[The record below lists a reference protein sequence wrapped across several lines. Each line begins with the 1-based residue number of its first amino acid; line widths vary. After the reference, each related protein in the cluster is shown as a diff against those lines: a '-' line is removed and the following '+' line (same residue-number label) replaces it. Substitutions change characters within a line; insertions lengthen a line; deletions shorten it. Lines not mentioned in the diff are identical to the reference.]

1 VVEDAVKTCA
11 IGLLLTGLSFTACG
25 TFPTAVWGQSD
36 SAPPPALNANPIGK
50 VNTATGT
57 IRVAHAEGV
66 VVQANLPP
74 GGGIEQSKAGALLYR
89 GDVIQTGPDGKLEI
103 TLVDGTSVNVSSNAR
118 IEMSEFVYDPN
129 GHSNSTLLNLTRGTF
144 TFIAGN
150 VAHTGD
156 MKIDTPL
163 GTLGIRGTA
172 PRIEIMEDGSVKFS
186 TLVERK

>member
-1 VVEDAVKTCA
+1 M
-11 IGLLLTGLSFTACG
+11 
-25 TFPTAVWGQSD
+25 
-36 SAPPPALNANPIGK
+36 
-50 VNTATGT
+50 
-57 IRVAHAEGV
+57 
-66 VVQANLPP
+66 VQANLPP

>member
-1 VVEDAVKTCA
+1 VKTRSV
-11 IGLLLTGLSFTACG
+11 GLLLIGLWFTASG

-36 SAPPPALNANPIGK
+36 SASPPVLNASPIGK

-57 IRVAHAEGV
+57 IRVAHAE
-66 VVQANLPP
+66 
-74 GGGIEQSKAGALLYR
+74 ALLYR